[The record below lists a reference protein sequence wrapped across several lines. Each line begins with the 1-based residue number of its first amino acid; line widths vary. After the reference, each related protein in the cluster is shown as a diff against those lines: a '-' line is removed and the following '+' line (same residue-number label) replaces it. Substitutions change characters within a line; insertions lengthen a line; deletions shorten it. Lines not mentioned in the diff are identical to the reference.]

1 MAQII
6 TPDALAAVPSDLR
19 GQVCICPVC
28 GSADKPQDPSIGQAG
43 TGPLAPI

>member
-1 MAQII
+1 MAQVI

-28 GSADKPQDPSIGQAG
+28 GSAGKPQDPSSGQADAG
-43 TGPLAPI
+43 SRAPI